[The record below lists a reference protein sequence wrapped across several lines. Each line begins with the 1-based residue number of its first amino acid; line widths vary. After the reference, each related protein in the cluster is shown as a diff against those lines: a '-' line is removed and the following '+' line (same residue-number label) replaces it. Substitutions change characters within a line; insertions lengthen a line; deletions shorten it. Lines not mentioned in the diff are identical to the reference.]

1 MMKGAWLFNE
11 KKRKERVPK
20 EREKQFRRDDEGE
33 TEVCQR
39 LKYRVLEKKEKYIR
53 FHANGDNSFS
63 L

>member
-11 KKRKERVPK
+11 KKKRKERVPK

-39 LKYRVLEKKEKYIR
+39 LK
-53 FHANGDNSFS
+53 
-63 L
+63 

>member
-11 KKRKERVPK
+11 KKKRKERVPK

-39 LKYRVLEKKEKYIR
+39 LKYRVLEKK
-53 FHANGDNSFS
+53 
-63 L
+63 

>member
-11 KKRKERVPK
+11 KKKKITSAK

-39 LKYRVLEKKEKYIR
+39 LKYRVLEKK
-53 FHANGDNSFS
+53 
-63 L
+63 